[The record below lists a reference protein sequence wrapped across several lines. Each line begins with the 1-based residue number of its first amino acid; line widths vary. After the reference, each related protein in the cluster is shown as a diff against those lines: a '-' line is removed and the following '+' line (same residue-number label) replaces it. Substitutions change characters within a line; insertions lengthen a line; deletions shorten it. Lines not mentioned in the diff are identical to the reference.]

1 MRGHPATS
9 CCSQN
14 MIYNI
19 NLVRS
24 YFYSLDIVSISYY
37 NNTLH
42 GNTEH
47 LTSFLYICLAFF
59 LGCYQIFCCAN
70 SSQNYRDVIR
80 VVIKLIHLLQSLFI
94 KRSCCDSRSQGV
106 CVGTSWADDFVFNW
120 KILKFLDVLVS
131 LHPSNPKNLSTL
143 RCEILDF
150 YAPELSSLPIIRAD
164 HNIWGLQGSK
174 AYCCPPPEC
183 MGPDHENNTQNAT
196 FVYGIFCSLMVKRPN
211 NCSRTSFLFLDLL
224 TGVLAVSNNGN

>member
-1 MRGHPATS
+1 MISAGELSSPLFFSSGRSGFSTVRAPLSLHFTLQQSRWSMRGHPATS

-24 YFYSLDIVSISYY
+24 YFYSLDIVSTSYY

-94 KRSCCDSRSQGV
+94 KRSCCDSRPQGV
-106 CVGTSWADDFVFNW
+106 CV
-120 KILKFLDVLVS
+120 
-131 LHPSNPKNLSTL
+131 
-143 RCEILDF
+143 
-150 YAPELSSLPIIRAD
+150 
-164 HNIWGLQGSK
+164 
-174 AYCCPPPEC
+174 
-183 MGPDHENNTQNAT
+183 
-196 FVYGIFCSLMVKRPN
+196 
-211 NCSRTSFLFLDLL
+211 RTS
-224 TGVLAVSNNGN
+224 